1 MQNNFISILSN
12 IAGGETL
19 NITGTG
25 TVNSAA
31 VGTNK
36 TISLGSLALSDNSG
50 SASNYELSSGTFDIN
65 LRNITFVGTRHY
77 DGTTDANTSNFTSTF
92 SNLVG
97 GEDLNLTGSG
107 SVASKNVTSGQSIT
121 LGSIALADGT
131 AASSNYNLTSATLD
145 ITKRPINL
153 TGSRIYDSSTTAS
166 SSDLTTITNL
176 VGSETIALSGNGV
189 LGNAKRRG
197 PKKKL

>member
-1 MQNNFISILSN
+1 M
-12 IAGGETL
+12 
-19 NITGTG
+19 
-25 TVNSAA
+25 
-31 VGTNK
+31 
-36 TISLGSLALSDNSG
+36 
-50 SASNYELSSGTFDIN
+50 NYHQGTFDIN

-107 SVASKNVTSGQSIT
+107 SVASKNVTSEQSIT

-189 LGNAKRRG
+189 LGNANVGDQKTLTNG
-197 PKKKL
+197 WSYSWKWY